1 MLSALPVPTAHPA
14 RRFASGFDPS
24 HLPLAVKLQTSI
36 LFQRLADAGQRRK
49 RGVVTAAV
57 VLLTGFAITAVAVA
71 PLVPDASAL
80 PQTLVTAAVPLSGL
94 EAQLEALAS
103 HELSLTRNEVTRS
116 TDTAERLLGRMGV
129 NDTEAAEFLRKDP
142 IALKLLS
149 GRAGKMV
156 QALADSDGAL
166 LALTGRFQAERS
178 DLAATHFA
186 RLSVERVDGRWTSR
200 LEHAPLAAQVRLASG
215 NILTTLYAATDE
227 ARLPEAIA
235 AQLSE
240 IFATDVDFH
249 RQLRKGD
256 SFNIVYETFTADGEP
271 IAWNQG
277 AGRVLAAE
285 FVSGGQAHHAIWFAG
300 PDGRS
305 GYFGL
310 DGSSRRKAFLAS
322 PLEFSRMTSG
332 FANRFHPVLQN
343 WRQHKGVDYSAPTGT
358 PVRSVGDGVVEM
370 AGRQSGYGNVV
381 EIKHSNQRSTLYA
394 HLSRVDVSAG
404 QRVEQGQ
411 RIGAVGATGWATGPH
426 LHFEF
431 LVAGQH
437 QDPLVIARAAENVVL
452 DAASRNRFAAVAK
465 SVQVKLDLAETLG
478 PTHGRFE

>member
-1 MLSALPVPTAHPA
+1 LKAQTTALL
-14 RRFASGFDPS
+14 R
-24 HLPLAVKLQTSI
+24 
-36 LFQRLADAGQRRK
+36 RLADASQRHR
-49 RGVVTAAV
+49 RGVIVAALAV
-57 VLLTGFAITAVAVA
+57 MTGFAITAVAVA
-71 PLVPDASAL
+71 PLVPDASQL
-80 PQTLVTAAVPLSGL
+80 PQTLVAAAVPLNGL

-103 HELSLTRNEVTRS
+103 HELSLTRNELTRS
-116 TDTAERLLGRMGV
+116 TDTPERLLNRLGV
-129 NDTEAAEFLRKDP
+129 NDPHAADFLRRDLT
-142 IALKLLS
+142 ARKLLS

-156 QALADSDGAL
+156 QVTAGRDGRL
-166 LALTGRFQAERS
+166 VALTGRFQAERS
-178 DLAATHFA
+178 ELAATHFA
-186 RLSVERVDGRWTSR
+186 RLSIERVGGHLSSR
-200 LEHAPLAAQVRLASG
+200 LEHIPLAAQVRLASG
-215 NILTTLYAATDE
+215 SIRTTLYAATDE

-235 AQLSE
+235 AQISE

-256 SFNIVYETFTADGEP
+256 SFNVVFETFTADGEP

-285 FVSGGQAHHAIWFAG
+285 FVSGGKAHHAIWFVG

-322 PLEFSRMTSG
+322 PMEFSRITSG
-332 FANRFHPVLQN
+332 FASRFHPVLQS

-358 PVRSVGDGVVEM
+358 PVRSVGEGVVEL
-370 AGRQSGYGNVV
+370 AGRQNGYGNVV

-394 HLSRVDVSAG
+394 HLSRIDVRPG

-411 RIGAVGATGWATGPH
+411 RIGAVGMTGWATGPH

-431 LVAGQH
+431 RVAGQH
-437 QDPLVIARAAENVVL
+437 QDPLLIAKASEVMAL
-452 DAASRNRFAAVAK
+452 DNASRTRFAGVVQ
-465 SVQVKLDLAETLG
+465 SVQAKLDLAETLG
-478 PTHGRFE
+478 TSHGQSE

>member
-1 MLSALPVPTAHPA
+1 MAL
-14 RRFASGFDPS
+14 
-24 HLPLAVKLQTSI
+24 KLQTTV
-36 LFQRLADAGQRRK
+36 LLQRLADAGTRHK
-49 RGVVTAAV
+49 RGIVVAAV
-57 VLLTGFAITAVAVA
+57 AAMAGFAITAVAVA
-71 PLVPDASAL
+71 PLVPDASQL
-80 PQTLVTAAVPLSGL
+80 PQTWVTAAVPLNGL

-103 HELSLTRNEVTRS
+103 HELSLTRNDLTRN
-116 TDTAERLLGRMGV
+116 TDTPERLLARLGV
-129 NDTEAAEFLRKDP
+129 NDPQAAAFLRKDTT
-142 IALKLLS
+142 ARKLLS

-156 QALADSDGAL
+156 QAQAGSDGRL
-166 LALTGRFQAERS
+166 TALTGRFQADRS
-178 DLAATHFA
+178 ELAGTHFA
-186 RLSVERVDGRWTSR
+186 RLSIEQVDGRWSSR
-200 LEHAPLAAQVRLASG
+200 LEHVALSAQVRLSSG
-215 NILTTLYAATDE
+215 SIRTTLYAATDE
-227 ARLPEAIA
+227 ARLPDAIA

-256 SFNIVYETFTADGEP
+256 TFNIVYETFTADGEP

-285 FVSGGQAHHAIWFAG
+285 FVSGGKAHHAIWFAG

-322 PLEFSRMTSG
+322 PMEFSRVTSG
-332 FANRFHPVLQN
+332 FANRFHPVLQH

-358 PVRSVGDGVVEM
+358 PVRSVGDGVVDF
-370 AGRQSGYGNVV
+370 AGRQNGYGNVV
-381 EIKHSNQRSTLYA
+381 EIKHSNQRTTVYA
-394 HLSRVDVSAG
+394 HLSRMDVRRG

-431 LVAGQH
+431 RVAGQH
-437 QDPLVIARAAENVVL
+437 HDPLLIAKAAETLAL
-452 DAASRNRFAAVAK
+452 DNASRSRFSAIAQT
-465 SVQVKLDLAETLG
+465 VQAKLDLAETLG
-478 PTHGRFE
+478 PAHGRFE

>member
-1 MLSALPVPTAHPA
+1 
-14 RRFASGFDPS
+14 
-24 HLPLAVKLQTSI
+24 
-36 LFQRLADAGQRRK
+36 
-49 RGVVTAAV
+49 VVS
-57 VLLTGFAITAVAVA
+57 LTGFAITAVAVA
-71 PLVPDASAL
+71 PLVPDASTL
-80 PQTLVTAAVPLSGL
+80 PQTLVTAAVAISGL

-103 HELSLTRNEVTRS
+103 HELSLTRNELTRS
-116 TDTAERLLGRMGV
+116 TDTAERLLARLGV
-129 NDTEAAEFLRKDP
+129 NDPRAAEFLRKDP
-142 IALKLLS
+142 TAHKLLS

-156 QALADSDGAL
+156 QAVAGSDGGL

-178 DLAATHFA
+178 ELAATHFA

-200 LEHAPLAAQVRLASG
+200 LEHVPLAAQVRLSSG
-215 NILTTLYAATDE
+215 EIRTTLYAATDE
-227 ARLPEAIA
+227 ARLPDAIA

-240 IFATDVDFH
+240 VFATDVDFH

-285 FVSGGQAHHAIWFAG
+285 FVSGGRAHHAIWFAG
-300 PDGRS
+300 ADGRS

-310 DGSSRRKAFLAS
+310 DGRSRRKAFLAS

-332 FANRFHPVLQN
+332 FANRFHPILQN
-343 WRQHKGVDYSAPTGT
+343 WRQHKGVDYSAAAGT
-358 PVRSVGDGVVEM
+358 AVRAVGDGVVDF
-370 AGRQSGYGNVV
+370 AGRQNGYGNVI

-394 HLSRVDVSAG
+394 HLSRMDVRPG

-431 LVAGQH
+431 QVAGQH
-437 QDPLVIARAAENVVL
+437 QDPLVIAKAAETVAL
-452 DAASRNRFAAVAK
+452 DSVARSRFAAIAK
-465 SVQVKLDLAETLG
+465 TVQLKLDLAETLG